1 MPKIDNWGG
10 AYNLTNEAKR
20 SLEADLEDLI
30 DHGRLRGETASGG
43 TFERL
48 YHSDGSST
56 INIYEASG
64 SKKGYSHI
72 HIRLDSSGNAL
83 CELVHK

>member
-10 AYNLTNEAKR
+10 AYSLTNEAKR
-20 SLEADLEDLI
+20 SLEADLEELLDK
-30 DHGRLRGETASGG
+30 GKLRGEAASGG
-43 TFERL
+43 TFERI
-48 YHSDGSST
+48 YRSDGSST

-64 SKKGYSHI
+64 SKKGYSHVRI
-72 HIRLDSSGNAL
+72 QLDSRGNAS